1 MSTEQNKAIVRRL
14 LQEVWNGRNLAAL
27 EELVDPNFTHLSPPY
42 GVTADRDGIKQLVE
56 MFNVAFPD
64 HYTAIEDLIA
74 EGEKVAA
81 QLTRSGTHKG
91 EFLGI
96 PPTGGQVKYSL
107 LAVYRIV
114 GEKIIS
120 CIYAPLDL
128 DLLYQ
133 LGVIT
138 EHQLNGHWA

>member
-107 LAVYRIV
+107 LAVYRIT
-114 GEKIIS
+114 GEKLVS
-120 CIYAPLDL
+120 CQYHADDL
-128 DLLYQ
+128 GLLKK
-133 LGVIT
+133 LGVT
-138 EHQLNGHWA
+138 EGHQQGGHWG